1 MQTRSITAAFL
12 AQNFSELLNQVRYQ
26 HVTLEVTRG
35 NDLVAYVSPPP
46 RVTGYPIA
54 QLDRLISEL
63 PRLSDDEAGQ
73 FLADIHEAGTM
84 QSVDPDAWGS

>member
-46 RVTGYPIA
+46 SVIGYPMS

-63 PRLSDDEAGQ
+63 PRLSDDEAAQ
-73 FLADIHEAGTM
+73 FLTDIHEGGAT
-84 QSVDPDAWGS
+84 QSVEPDAWGS

>member
-1 MQTRSITAAFL
+1 METRSITAAFL

-54 QLDRLISEL
+54 Q
-63 PRLSDDEAGQ
+63 AGQ